1 MPYNEL
7 SLSLIATRSHSTIM
21 LEIRSVSKSFS
32 GIRVLHNVSFSIKP
46 GEIHALMGENG
57 AGKSTLMKILSGVYH
72 DYEGTLLLDGQ
83 PLLLHSPTDAQRHGI
98 AIIHQ
103 ELSLIPELSVAE
115 NVFLGHEP
123 KTPWGLLDRARMTRD
138 TAALLQRLQVG
149 LSPGRLV
156 RDLRVGEQQIVEV
169 AKALA
174 PGARL
179 LILDE
184 PTSALSGP
192 EIRHLFSVL
201 AALKAQ
207 GVTMIYVSH
216 KLEEI
221 FALTDR
227 ITVLRDGEHVGTR
240 DTGETTPAELIRM
253 MVGRPVDDLFP
264 KEEAQQGEEVL
275 RVEGLSL
282 RAGAERGRG
291 LHHVS
296 FSLRRGEILG
306 VAGLMGA
313 GRTELLETLFGV
325 PERARVSGRI
335 QVDGREI
342 RPASPHEAITAGLA
356 LVTEDRKNQSLV
368 MTFSVRQNVT
378 LIALEKFERCGLI
391 QCADEAAAVQN
402 SISELHIKTADLE
415 TPVSALSGGNQQKV
429 VLAKC
434 LLAEPKV
441 LLLDEPTRGID
452 VGAKAEIYALISQL
466 ARQGA
471 GILMASSEL
480 PELLAMCDR
489 ILVLCEGRLTAT
501 LTRADATQERIM
513 EAATARG
520 EAYEAA

>member
-1 MPYNEL
+1 
-7 SLSLIATRSHSTIM
+7 M
-21 LEIRSVSKSFS
+21 LEIQSVSKSFS
-32 GIRVLHNVSFSIKP
+32 GNRVLKNVSFAVKQR
-46 GEIHALMGENG
+46 EIHALMGENG
-57 AGKSTLMKILSGVYH
+57 AGKSTLMNILSGVYP
-72 DYEGTLLLDGQ
+72 DYEGALLLDGQ
-83 PLLLHSPTDAQRHGI
+83 KLNLQSPMDAQRHGI

-103 ELSLIPELSVAE
+103 ELSLVPELSIAE
-115 NVFLGHEP
+115 NIFLGHEP
-123 KTPWGLLDRARMTRD
+123 KTRWGLLDREKMTRE
-138 TAALLQRLQVG
+138 TEALLARLQVD
-149 LSPGRLV
+149 LLPGRLV

-169 AKALA
+169 AKSLA

-184 PTSALSGP
+184 PTSALSGA
-192 EIRHLFSVL
+192 EIAHLFSVL

-227 ITVLRDGEHVGTR
+227 ITVLRDGEYIGTR
-240 DTGETTPAELIRM
+240 DTSATGPADLIRM

-264 KEEAQQGEEVL
+264 KEEAQPGAEAL
-275 RVEGLSL
+275 RVENLSL
-282 RAGAERGRG
+282 RAGAERGRS
-291 LHHVS
+291 LQNIS
-296 FSLRRGEILG
+296 FSLHRGEILG

-342 RPASPHEAITAGLA
+342 RPASPQEAIAAGLA
-356 LVTEDRKNQSLV
+356 FVTEDRKNQSLV
-368 MTFSVRQNVT
+368 MNFSVRKNVT

-391 QCADEAAAVQN
+391 QRGAEEAAVQD
-402 SISELHIKTADLE
+402 SITKLRIKTADME

-434 LLAEPKV
+434 LLTEPKV

-466 ARQGA
+466 AQQGA
-471 GILMASSEL
+471 GILMASSEM

-489 ILVLCEGRLTAT
+489 ILVLCEGTLTAT
-501 LTRADATQERIM
+501 LARADATQEKIM
-513 EAATARG
+513 EAATARMETN
-520 EAYEAA
+520 EAI

>member
-1 MPYNEL
+1 
-7 SLSLIATRSHSTIM
+7 M

-32 GIRVLHNVSFSIKP
+32 GVRVLKDVSFTITQ
-46 GEIHALMGENG
+46 GEVHALMGENG
-57 AGKSTLMKILSGVYH
+57 AGKSTLMKILSGVYPE
-72 DYEGTLLLDGQ
+72 YEGALLLDGQ
-83 PLLLHSPTDAQRHGI
+83 PLKLHGPRDAQQHGI

-123 KTPWGLLDRARMTRD
+123 KTPLGLLDGRRMTAD
-138 TAALLQRLQVG
+138 TQALLQRLQVD
-149 LSPGRLV
+149 LPPGRLV

-179 LILDE
+179 LMLDE
-184 PTSALSGP
+184 PTSALSES
-192 EIRHLFSVL
+192 EIRHLFSVI
-201 AALKAQ
+201 ATLKAQ

-227 ITVLRDGEHVGTR
+227 ITVLRDGEYVGTR
-240 DTGETTPAELIRM
+240 NTRETDSAELIRL

-264 KEEAQQGEEVL
+264 KEEAQPGGEAL
-275 RVEGLSL
+275 RVESLSL

-291 LHHVS
+291 LQDVS

-325 PERARVSGRI
+325 PDRARVGGRI
-335 QVDGREI
+335 QMDGQEI
-342 RPASPHEAITAGLA
+342 RPASPHEAISAGLA
-356 LVTEDRKNQSLV
+356 FVTEDRKNQSLV
-368 MTFSVRQNVT
+368 MSFSVRQNVT
-378 LIALEKFERCGLI
+378 LIALEKFERYGLI
-391 QCADEAAAVQN
+391 QRNAEAAAVQS
-402 SISELHIKTADLE
+402 SISDLRVKTTGQE
-415 TPVSALSGGNQQKV
+415 TPITALSGGNQQKV

-434 LLAEPKV
+434 LLAGPKV

-452 VGAKAEIYALISQL
+452 VGAKAEIYALISRL
-466 ARQGA
+466 ARQGTA
-471 GILMASSEL
+471 VLLASSEL
-480 PELLAMCDR
+480 LELLAMCDR

-501 LTRADATQERIM
+501 LTRGEATQERIL
-513 EAATARG
+513 EAATARR
-520 EAYEAA
+520 EAYEAAE